1 MCEESRCPQ
10 AGGLSEPDLVNLDQT
25 YAASAPLA
33 GKHSGVLS
41 RRKRRDNRGLSIVR
55 GRYSRRF
62 DLALLCVPPVVVKR
76 NRDAVAVVQLER
88 RIVQWLRDTC
98 RRVRTS
104 DPTLSHLRL
113 AAATGQNK

>member
-55 GRYSRRF
+55 GRYSGRF

-76 NRDAVAVVQLER
+76 NRDAVAVMQLER
-88 RIVQWLRDTC
+88 GIVQWLRDTC
-98 RRVRTS
+98 RRERRS
-104 DPTLSHLRL
+104 DSTHDHF
-113 AAATGQNK
+113 

>member
-25 YAASAPLA
+25 YAAPAPSA
-33 GKHSGVLS
+33 GKHSRVLS

-62 DLALLCVPPVVVKR
+62 DLALLSVPPVVVKR
-76 NRDAVAVVQLER
+76 DRDAVAVVQLER
-88 RIVQWLRDTC
+88 RIVQWLRDAC
-98 RRVRTS
+98 RRARGADSTH
-104 DPTLSHLRL
+104 DHFR
-113 AAATGQNK
+113 